1 MPKKNSAQQ
10 RNRPRTQQKHFEVV
24 RPAAVKAPPEV
35 SESQEAVPA
44 GDVAEESQETA
55 PSVEQVE
62 QEQQPVSN
70 GVASHTRSSSAS
82 RRARART
89 GRAATVENVAATKEI
104 AKEEIAEPVVVEAK
118 ESSNGNGALPKG
130 SAAARLAERR
140 KATQQAQKKSGAA
153 LITPEHYA
161 YVRRDLMI
169 IAILAIIMF
178 SVIIILHFVPGI
190 GY

>member
-1 MPKKNSAQQ
+1 MPKKNAAHS
-10 RNRPRTQQKHFEVV
+10 RSKSRTQQKHIQVV

-35 SESQEAVPA
+35 SESQEAEAAVETT
-44 GDVAEESQETA
+44 EES
-55 PSVEQVE
+55 EQPTTVVE
-62 QEQQPVSN
+62 QEEPTASN
-70 GVASHTRSSSAS
+70 GTAAIAGIRSQTAS
-82 RRARART
+82 RRARARM
-89 GRAATVENVAATKEI
+89 GRAAIVDNAVAPKE
-104 AKEEIAEPVVVEAK
+104 AVQEEVAEPVDVEEK
-118 ESSNGNGALPKG
+118 ENSNGNGALPKG

-140 KATQQAQKKSGAA
+140 RTAQQKKSGVA

-169 IAILAIIMF
+169 ILILAIIMF

>member
-1 MPKKNSAQQ
+1 MPKKNAAHS
-10 RNRPRTQQKHFEVV
+10 RNRSRSQQKHFEVV
-24 RPAAVKAPPEV
+24 RPAAVKAPPEEN
-35 SESQEAVPA
+35 ESQEAIPA
-44 GDVAEESQETA
+44 ADVAEESQETA
-55 PSVEQVE
+55 PIVEQK
-62 QEQQPVSN
+62 QQPGSN
-70 GVASHTRSSSAS
+70 GVVSHTRSSAAS
-82 RRARART
+82 RRARARN
-89 GRAATVENVAATKEI
+89 GRVATVESVAAPKE
-104 AKEEIAEPVVVEAK
+104 AVKEEIAEPVVVEQK

-161 YVRRDLMI
+161 YVRRDLVI

>member
-1 MPKKNSAQQ
+1 MPKKNAAHS
-10 RNRPRTQQKHFEVV
+10 RNRSRSQQKHFEVV
-24 RPAAVKAPPEV
+24 RPAAVKAPPEEI
-35 SESQEAVPA
+35 ESQEAAPA
-44 GDVAEESQETA
+44 ADVAEESQDTA
-55 PSVEQVE
+55 PVVE
-62 QEQQPVSN
+62 QEPQPTSN
-70 GVASHTRSSSAS
+70 GIASHTRSSTAS
-82 RRARART
+82 RRARARN
-89 GRAATVENVAATKEI
+89 GRAATVESITAPKQAV
-104 AKEEIAEPVVVEAK
+104 KEEVAEPVVVEEK

-130 SAAARLAERR
+130 SATARLAERR
-140 KATQQAQKKSGAA
+140 KAAQQAQKKSGAA